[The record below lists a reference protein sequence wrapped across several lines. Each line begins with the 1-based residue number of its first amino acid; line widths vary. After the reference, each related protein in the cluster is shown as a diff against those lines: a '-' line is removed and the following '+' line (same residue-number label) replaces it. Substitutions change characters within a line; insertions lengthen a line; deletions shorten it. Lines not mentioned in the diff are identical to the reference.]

1 MSDRLLTFEAID
13 NFRDFGGYAGANGK
27 VTRGRLF
34 RSGQLSR
41 ATSSDLVQLQGL
53 NLQCVI
59 DLRRASERAKQPD
72 RMPQDWQG
80 QTLSSDL
87 GGEGLA
93 PHIQFLK
100 GGKLTE
106 NSGRNYM
113 AGTYGRMPFEPS
125 HVALFKGYFGA
136 LLSDEGASLIHC
148 AAGKDR
154 TGLLASLVHRALGVH
169 EDDVMADYLA
179 TNTAVNLEGRAE
191 EMGQWLGKMTGHP
204 VSRDAVVAFLGVDAD
219 FLHHAY
225 RAIEAQSGTLDTY
238 LEQVLELDDAAI
250 GKLRQVLSA

>member
-1 MSDRLLTFEAID
+1 MSDRLLSFEAID
-13 NFRDFGGYAGANGK
+13 NFRDFGGYAGADGM
-27 VTRGRLF
+27 VARGRLF

-41 ATSSDLVQLQGL
+41 TTQADLAQLEAL
-53 NLQCVI
+53 DLRWVV

-87 GGEGLA
+87 GGDGLA

-100 GGKLTE
+100 SGKLTE
-106 NSGRNYM
+106 NSGRGYM
-113 AGTYGRMPFEPS
+113 TGTYARMPFEPS
-125 HVALFKGYFGA
+125 HVALFKIYFGA
-136 LLSDEGASLIHC
+136 LIRNEGASLIHC

-169 EDDVMADYLA
+169 QDDVMADYLA
-179 TNTAVNLEGRAE
+179 TNAAVNLEGRAE
-191 EMGQWLGKMTGHP
+191 DMGQWLGKMTGHP

-225 RAIEAQSGTLDTY
+225 GAINTQTGSFDAY
-238 LEQVLELDDAAI
+238 VRQVLELDDAAI
-250 GKLRQVLSA
+250 AKLRQALSV

>member
-1 MSDRLLTFEAID
+1 MSDRLLSFEAIE
-13 NFRDFGGYAGANGK
+13 NFRDFGGYAGVEGPVA
-27 VTRGRLF
+27 RGRLF

-41 ATSSDLVQLQGL
+41 TTEADLQQLRAL
-53 NLQCVI
+53 DIRYVV
-59 DLRRASERAKQPD
+59 DLRRSSERIKQPD

-100 GGKLTE
+100 SGKLTE
-106 NSGRNYM
+106 NSGRDYM
-113 AGTYGRMPFEPS
+113 AGTYGRMPYEPS
-125 HVALFKGYFGA
+125 HVELFKGYFAA
-136 LLSDEGASLIHC
+136 LIRDDGASLIHC

-179 TNTAVNLEGRAE
+179 TNAAVNLEARAE

-225 RAIEAQSGTLDTY
+225 RTIEARSGSVDTY
-238 LEQVLELDDAAI
+238 MEQVLELNGAAL
-250 GKLRQVLSA
+250 GKLRQVLSV

>member
-1 MSDRLLTFEAID
+1 MSDRLLSFEAID
-13 NFRDFGGYAGANGK
+13 NFRDFGGYAGAEGI
-27 VTRGRLF
+27 VARGRLF

-41 ATSSDLVQLQGL
+41 TTQADQAKLEAL
-53 NLQCVI
+53 NLRWVV
-59 DLRRASERAKQPD
+59 DLRRASERLKQPD
-72 RMPQDWQG
+72 RMPQGWQG
-80 QTLSSDL
+80 RILFSDL
-87 GGEGLA
+87 GGDGLA

-100 GGKLTE
+100 SGQLTE
-106 NSGRNYM
+106 NSGRGYM
-113 AGTYGRMPFEPS
+113 ATTYARMPFEPS
-125 HVALFKGYFGA
+125 HVAMFKGYFGA
-136 LLSDEGASLIHC
+136 LLRNDGASLIHC

-225 RAIEAQSGTLDTY
+225 RAIETQSGSYDAY
-238 LEQVLELDDAAI
+238 VRQVLELDTKAI
-250 GKLRQVLSA
+250 GKLRQGLSS